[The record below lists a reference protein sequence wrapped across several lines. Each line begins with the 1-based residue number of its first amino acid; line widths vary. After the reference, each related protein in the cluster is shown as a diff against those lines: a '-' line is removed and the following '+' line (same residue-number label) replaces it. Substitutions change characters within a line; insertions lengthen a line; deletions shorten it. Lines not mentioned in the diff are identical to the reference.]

1 MLFRSN
7 WDKLWP
13 DGPLGAY
20 ADLFMF
26 FLGLE
31 TMYQNRSGKYKS
43 YLPTHSE
50 ISVAPVSSVV
60 LLSGQ
65 RKQKFSDLLG

>member
-1 MLFRSN
+1 
-7 WDKLWP
+7 
-13 DGPLGAY
+13 
-20 ADLFMF
+20 
-26 FLGLE
+26 
-31 TMYQNRSGKYKS
+31 MYQKATGKYKS

-65 RKQKFSDLLG
+65 RKQKFSDLLGWYDPREQFIHLRR